1 MDKSSQNS
9 PSTATTK
16 KSYKAQIKAL
26 KGELKAS
33 KQEKENTT
41 EEIAAAIST
50 AFASLPAT
58 KANASSATVRIQ
70 TPIPSAD
77 DAATVPA
84 ESNTTYSSQAN
95 AAAVAIKG
103 ILKCKRE
110 KESTA

>member
-1 MDKSSQNS
+1 MDKSRQNS

-33 KQEKENTT
+33 KKEKENTT

-58 KANASSATVRIQ
+58 KANASSAMVRIRPP
-70 TPIPSAD
+70 TP
-77 DAATVPA
+77 
-84 ESNTTYSSQAN
+84 SQAN
-95 AAAVAIKG
+95 AATVAITG
-103 ILKCKRE
+103 ILKPKRE